1 MELMEANSLKNVGI
15 YVRVS
20 TEEQAKEGYSIAAQ
34 KEKLKAYC
42 VSQGWANYKFYI
54 DEGKSAKDI
63 HRPSLELMLRH
74 IEQGIINTVLVYRL
88 DRLTRSVRDL
98 YSLLDYFDK
107 YNAVFRSATEVYD
120 TGSATGR
127 LFITLVAA
135 MAQWERENLGER
147 VKMGQVE
154 KARQG
159 QYSAPAPFGF
169 TKEGE
174 YLVKNPQEGEILL
187 DMVDK
192 IKKGYS
198 LRELADYL
206 DESDAMPRRGYKWHI
221 ASILVMLKNP
231 VLYGAFRWG
240 DELIEDAFE
249 GYISKEEFEQLQK
262 ILHDRQNFKKRETY
276 SIFIFQTKIIC
287 PNCGNRLT
295 CERSKYFRKR
305 DNKHVESN
313 HYRCQA
319 CLLNKRPT
327 IGGSEKKFE
336 RALIEYMQN
345 VKPRLEPKIPEEKQQ
360 DFDKLHQKIL
370 SIEKQRKKYQKAWSM
385 DLMTDQ
391 EFEQLM
397 AETKDALQKAQTAL
411 EQEQTFHKPKNPI
424 DIKRAKEIVTM
435 FNTSWSVLTSEEKR
449 QIVQELI
456 KQIEFEKKDR
466 KIKILDI
473 QFY

>member
-1 MELMEANSLKNVGI
+1 MNLMDENTQKNVGI

-20 TEEQAKEGYSIAAQ
+20 TEEQAKEGYSISAQ

-42 VSQGWANYKFYI
+42 ISQGWDSYKFYI

-74 IEQGIINTVLVYRL
+74 IEQGIIDTVLVYRL

-107 YNAVFRSATEVYD
+107 YQAVFRSATEVYD

-159 QYSAPAPFGF
+159 QFSAPAPFGF

-174 YLVKNPQEGEILL
+174 DLVKNPEEGKVLL
-187 DMVDK
+187 DMIDK

-206 DESDAMPRRGYKWHI
+206 DESDALPRRGYKWHI
-221 ASILVMLKNP
+221 ASILVILKNP
-231 VLYGAFRWG
+231 VLYGEFRWSG
-240 DELIEDAFE
+240 EIHKGSFE
-249 GYISKEEFEQLQK
+249 SYISKKEFEQLQK
-262 ILHDRQNFKKRETY
+262 MLHDRQNFKRRETT
-276 SIFIFQTKIIC
+276 SIFIFQAKIKC

-295 CERSKYFRKR
+295 CERSIYFRKK
-305 DNKHVESN
+305 DNKDVESN

-319 CLLNKRPT
+319 CALNKKPA
-327 IGGSEKKFE
+327 IGISEKKFE
-336 RALIEYMQN
+336 KALMAYMKN
-345 VKPRLEPKIPEEKQQ
+345 ANFKREPKIPHEKQQ
-360 DFDKLHQKIL
+360 DYDKLHKKII

-385 DLMTDQ
+385 ELMTDQ

-397 AETKDALQKAQTAL
+397 TETKEALQKATAKL
-411 EQEQTFHKPKNPI
+411 EQNDLHPIEKPLNTE
-424 DIKRAKEIVTM
+424 RAKELAKM
-435 FNTSWSVLTSEEKR
+435 FRENWSVLTGEEKR

-456 KQIEFEKKDR
+456 KHIEFEKKDN
-466 KIKILDI
+466 KAKILDI
-473 QFY
+473 HFY

>member
-1 MELMEANSLKNVGI
+1 MNLMDENTQKNVGI

-20 TEEQAKEGYSIAAQ
+20 TEEQAKEGYSISAQ

-42 VSQGWANYKFYI
+42 ISQGWDSYKFYI

-74 IEQGIINTVLVYRL
+74 IEQGIIDTVLVYRL

-107 YNAVFRSATEVYD
+107 YQAVFRSATEVYD

-159 QYSAPAPFGF
+159 QFSAPAPFGF

-174 YLVKNPQEGEILL
+174 SLVKNPEEGEVLL
-187 DMVDK
+187 DMIDK

-206 DESDAMPRRGYKWHI
+206 DQSDAIPKRGYKWHI
-221 ASILVMLKNP
+221 ASILVILKNP
-231 VLYGAFRWG
+231 VLYGGFRWAG
-240 DELIEDAFE
+240 EILEGAFE
-249 GYISKEEFEQLQK
+249 GYISKKEFEQLQK
-262 ILHDRQNFKKRETY
+262 VLHDRQNFKRRETS
-276 SIFIFQTKIIC
+276 SIFIFQAKILC

-295 CERSKYFRKR
+295 CERSIYFRKK
-305 DNKHVESN
+305 DNKNVESN

-319 CLLNKRPT
+319 CALNKKPA
-327 IGGSEKKFE
+327 IGISEKKFE
-336 RALIEYMQN
+336 KALIEFMQN
-345 VKPRLEPKIPEEKQQ
+345 ANFKREPKIPQEKQQ
-360 DFDKLHQKIL
+360 DYDKLHQKII

-385 DLMTDQ
+385 ELMTDQ

-397 AETKDALQKAQTAL
+397 AETKEALQKALAKL
-411 EQEQTFHKPKNPI
+411 EQNDLHPIEKPLNI
-424 DIKRAKEIVTM
+424 ERAKELAKM
-435 FNTSWSVLTSEEKR
+435 FRENWSVLTGEEKR
-449 QIVQELI
+449 QTVQELI
-456 KQIEFEKKDR
+456 KHIEFEKKDNKAR
-466 KIKILDI
+466 ILDI
-473 QFY
+473 HFY